1 MNETSVTTY
10 CDLTGRFPCLPFYT
24 TRIAVTVSAARRV
37 VVAEVVVLV
46 LHSSL
51 LLNQRE

>member
-1 MNETSVTTY
+1 MNETSVNT

-37 VVAEVVVLV
+37 VVTEVVVV

-51 LLNQRE
+51 LLNQRD